1 MGKRK
6 KSSYIIQSVTN
17 ALDLLEE
24 FRGEDTELGVT
35 ELSKRL
41 GLHKNNV
48 FRLLATLESRGYM
61 EQNKVTGNY
70 RLGLRVLELGQV
82 FIKHMGLLKMARPI
96 LEEIVERA
104 NETAYLGVIRDD
116 RVVYVDVVEATR
128 PVRVVSRV
136 GVGLP
141 VYCSAVGK
149 SQIAFESEDEVERVL
164 AESVMKALHR
174 AHDHGPGAAARA
186 TRDDPRGRVC
196 HRRRGV
202 RRGHPLRGSSGA
214 GLHAPRDCRALH
226 LGSCL
231 PVHRVAPRAGVDPPG
246 AGGGP
251 EALVA
256 PGLRGWAGGLIP
268 GRRNAPAAPPVFS
281 SAKMILSGLK
291 TP

>member
-1 MGKRK
+1 MARRK

-24 FRGEDTELGVT
+24 FRGEETELGVT

-96 LEEIVERA
+96 LEEISDTC

-128 PVRVVSRV
+128 PVRVISRV

-149 SQIAFESEDEVERVL
+149 AQIAFESEDEVDRLL
-164 AESVMKALHR
+164 AETPLKKYTEQTVKNRAELLQLLEKVRERGYALDDEEFDEGIR
-174 AHDHGPGAAARA
+174 CVGVPVRDYTRRVVAGISLSGPAYRFSDE
-186 TRDDPRGRVC
+186 R
-196 HRRRGV
+196 
-202 RRGHPLRGSSGA
+202 LK
-214 GLHAPRDCRALH
+214 
-226 LGSCL
+226 
-231 PVHRVAPRAGVDPPG
+231 
-246 AGGGP
+246 
-251 EALVA
+251 EE
-256 PGLRGWAGGLIP
+256 LIP
-268 GRRNAPAAPPVFS
+268 LAMEAGRRLS
-281 SAKMILSGLK
+281 SRLGFEINIEG
-291 TP
+291 

>member
-1 MGKRK
+1 VARRK

-24 FRGEDTELGVT
+24 FRGEETELGVT

-96 LEEIVERA
+96 LEEISDKC
-104 NETAYLGVIRDD
+104 NETSYLGVIRDD

-128 PVRVVSRV
+128 PVRVISRV

-149 SQIAFESEDEVERVL
+149 AQIAFESEDEVDRLL
-164 AESVMKALHR
+164 AETPLKKYTEHTVKNRAELIQLLEKVRERGYALDDEEFDEGIR
-174 AHDHGPGAAARA
+174 CVGVPVRDYTRRVIAGISLSGPAYRFSDE
-186 TRDDPRGRVC
+186 R
-196 HRRRGV
+196 
-202 RRGHPLRGSSGA
+202 LK
-214 GLHAPRDCRALH
+214 
-226 LGSCL
+226 
-231 PVHRVAPRAGVDPPG
+231 
-246 AGGGP
+246 
-251 EALVA
+251 EE
-256 PGLRGWAGGLIP
+256 LIP
-268 GRRNAPAAPPVFS
+268 LAMEAGRRLS
-281 SAKMILSGLK
+281 SRLGFEINIEG
-291 TP
+291 

>member
-1 MGKRK
+1 MGRRK

-24 FRGEDTELGVT
+24 FRGEETELGVT

-96 LEEIVERA
+96 LEEISEKC
-104 NETAYLGVIRDD
+104 NETAYLGLIRDD

-128 PVRVVSRV
+128 PVRVISRV

-149 SQIAFESEDEVERVL
+149 AQIAFESADEVDRVL
-164 AESVMKALHR
+164 AETPLKRYTEHTLIDREALL
-174 AHDHGPGAAARA
+174 GQLEEI
-186 TRDDPRGRVC
+186 RGRGYALDDEEFDEGIRCVGVPVRDYT
-196 HRRRGV
+196 RRVIAGI
-202 RRGHPLRGSSGA
+202 SISGPA
-214 GLHAPRDCRALH
+214 YRFSDERLQ
-226 LGSCL
+226 
-231 PVHRVAPRAGVDPPG
+231 
-246 AGGGP
+246 
-251 EALVA
+251 EQ
-256 PGLRGWAGGLIP
+256 LIP
-268 GRRNAPAAPPVFS
+268 LATEAGRRLSSRLGFEAAIE
-281 SAKMILSGLK
+281 A
-291 TP
+291 

>member
-1 MGKRK
+1 VGKRK

-24 FRGEDTELGVT
+24 FRGEETELGVT

-70 RLGLRVLELGQV
+70 RLGLKVLELGQV

-96 LEEIVERA
+96 LEEIVERC

-128 PVRVVSRV
+128 PVRVISRV

-149 SQIAFESEDEVERVL
+149 AQVAFESADEIERVL
-164 AESVMKALHR
+164 AENPMKRYTEHTLTDRGLFLAQLEEVR
-174 AHDHGPGAAARA
+174 QQGYAVDDEEYDEGIRCVGVPVRDYTRRVISGISISGPAYRF
-186 TRDDPRGRVC
+186 TQDR
-196 HRRRGV
+196 
-202 RRGHPLRGSSGA
+202 L
-214 GLHAPRDCRALH
+214 
-226 LGSCL
+226 
-231 PVHRVAPRAGVDPPG
+231 
-246 AGGGP
+246 
-251 EALVA
+251 EAE
-256 PGLRGWAGGLIP
+256 LIP
-268 GRRNAPAAPPVFS
+268 LALEAGRKL
-281 SAKMILSGLK
+281 SARLGFEVGREA
-291 TP
+291 

>member
-1 MGKRK
+1 MGRIGAPEPSEVGESVGKRK

-17 ALDLLEE
+17 ALDLMEE

-82 FIKHMGLLKMARPI
+82 FVKHMGLLKMARPI
-96 LEEIVERA
+96 LEEMVEKV
-104 NETAYLGVIRDD
+104 NETAYLGVIRDE

-149 SQIAFESEDEVERVL
+149 AQVAFESGDEVERILGEAPIRRFTKNTVGSV
-164 AESVMKALHR
+164 ESFMKQLDLVRQQGYALDDEEYDEGIR
-174 AHDHGPGAAARA
+174 CVGVPVRDY
-186 TRDDPRGRVC
+186 TRRVI
-196 HRRRGV
+196 
-202 RRGHPLRGSSGA
+202 A
-214 GLHAPRDCRALH
+214 GLSVSGPAYRFTEERLREELVPLALEAGKRLSAR
-226 LGSCL
+226 LGYE
-231 PVHRVAPRAGVDPPG
+231 VAR
-246 AGGGP
+246 
-251 EALVA
+251 EA
-256 PGLRGWAGGLIP
+256 
-268 GRRNAPAAPPVFS
+268 
-281 SAKMILSGLK
+281 
-291 TP
+291 

>member
-41 GLHKNNV
+41 ALHKNNV

-70 RLGLRVLELGQV
+70 RLGLKVLELGQV

-96 LEEIVERA
+96 LEEIVERC
-104 NETAYLGVIRDD
+104 NETSYLGVIRDD

-128 PVRVVSRV
+128 PVRVISRV

-149 SQIAFESEDEVERVL
+149 AQIAFESLDEVDRLLNENPMKRFTQHTVTDRAELLQQLDQIRQSGFALDDEEYDEGIRCVGVPVRDYTRRV
-164 AESVMKALHR
+164 V
-174 AHDHGPGAAARA
+174 
-186 TRDDPRGRVC
+186 
-196 HRRRGV
+196 
-202 RRGHPLRGSSGA
+202 A
-214 GLHAPRDCRALH
+214 GLSISGPAYRFSEGRIETELAPLALEAGRKLSAR
-226 LGSCL
+226 LGYE
-231 PVHRVAPRAGVDPPG
+231 VAQ
-246 AGGGP
+246 
-251 EALVA
+251 E
-256 PGLRGWAGGLIP
+256 
-268 GRRNAPAAPPVFS
+268 S
-281 SAKMILSGLK
+281 
-291 TP
+291 

>member
-1 MGKRK
+1 MGRRQ

-48 FRLLATLESRGYM
+48 FRLLATLESRGYI

-96 LEEIVERA
+96 LEEIVERCQ
-104 NETAYLGVIRDD
+104 ETAYLGLIRDD
-116 RVVYVDVVEATR
+116 RLVYVDVVEATQ
-128 PVRVVSRV
+128 PVRVISRV

-149 SQIAFESEDEVERVL
+149 AQIAFESEDEVDRILGEQVLKRYTDKTVSNWEELGRQLEEIRARGYAIDDEEFDDGIRCVGVPVRDYTRRVV
-164 AESVMKALHR
+164 AGISIS
-174 AHDHGPGAAARA
+174 GPAYRF
-186 TRDDPRGRVC
+186 TDQRM
-196 HRRRGV
+196 
-202 RRGHPLRGSSGA
+202 
-214 GLHAPRDCRALH
+214 
-226 LGSCL
+226 
-231 PVHRVAPRAGVDPPG
+231 
-246 AGGGP
+246 
-251 EALVA
+251 EEE
-256 PGLRGWAGGLIP
+256 LIP
-268 GRRNAPAAPPVFS
+268 LALEAGRN
-281 SAKMILSGLK
+281 LSLRLGYDAGSGG
-291 TP
+291 

>member
-141 VYCSAVGK
+141 VYCSSVGK

-164 AESVMKALHR
+164 AESAMKAYTEHTITDR
-174 AHDHGPGAAARA
+174 ARLLQQLE
-186 TRDDPRGRVC
+186 TIR
-196 HRRRGV
+196 
-202 RRGHPLRGSSGA
+202 GA
-214 GLHAPRDCRALH
+214 GYALDDEEYDEGIRCVGVPVRDYTR
-226 LGSCL
+226 
-231 PVHRVAPRAGVDPPG
+231 RVIAGLSIS
-246 AGGGP
+246 GP
-251 EALVA
+251 AYRFTEERLEQE
-256 PGLRGWAGGLIP
+256 LIP
-268 GRRNAPAAPPVFS
+268 LALEAGRKLS
-281 SAKMILSGLK
+281 SRLGFEAGQEG
-291 TP
+291 

>member
-70 RLGLRVLELGQV
+70 RLGLKVLELGQV

-96 LEEIVERA
+96 LEEIVEKC
-104 NETAYLGVIRDD
+104 NETAYLGLIRDD

-149 SQIAFESEDEVERVL
+149 SQIAFESADEVERIL
-164 AESVMKALHR
+164 SETALEPYTSHTITDRAELERQLEEIRERGYAIDDEEFDEGIRCVGVPVRDYTRRVVAGISIS
-174 AHDHGPGAAARA
+174 GPAYRF
-186 TRDDPRGRVC
+186 TEERMQ
-196 HRRRGV
+196 
-202 RRGHPLRGSSGA
+202 
-214 GLHAPRDCRALH
+214 
-226 LGSCL
+226 
-231 PVHRVAPRAGVDPPG
+231 
-246 AGGGP
+246 
-251 EALVA
+251 EQ
-256 PGLRGWAGGLIP
+256 LIP
-268 GRRNAPAAPPVFS
+268 LALEAGKKL
-281 SAKMILSGLK
+281 SARLGYDVAQEA
-291 TP
+291 

>member
-70 RLGLRVLELGQV
+70 RLGLKVLELGQV

-96 LEEIVERA
+96 LEEIVERC
-104 NETAYLGVIRDD
+104 NETSYLGVIRDD

-128 PVRVVSRV
+128 PVRVISRV

-149 SQIAFESEDEVERVL
+149 AQIAFESADEVDRILNENPMKRYTAHTLADRGQVL
-164 AESVMKALHR
+164 AQLDEIRQRGYALDDEEYDEGIR
-174 AHDHGPGAAARA
+174 CVGVPVRDY
-186 TRDDPRGRVC
+186 TRRVI
-196 HRRRGV
+196 
-202 RRGHPLRGSSGA
+202 A
-214 GLHAPRDCRALH
+214 GLSISGPAYRFTGDRIETELAPLVLEAGRKLSAR
-226 LGSCL
+226 LGYE
-231 PVHRVAPRAGVDPPG
+231 VGHEV
-246 AGGGP
+246 
-251 EALVA
+251 
-256 PGLRGWAGGLIP
+256 
-268 GRRNAPAAPPVFS
+268 
-281 SAKMILSGLK
+281 
-291 TP
+291 

>member
-70 RLGLRVLELGQV
+70 RLGLKVLELGQV
-82 FIKHMGLLKMARPI
+82 FIKHMGLLKMARPV
-96 LEEIVERA
+96 LEEIVESC

-149 SQIAFESEDEVERVL
+149 AQIAFESADEVDRVI
-164 AESVMKALHR
+164 S
-174 AHDHGPGAAARA
+174 G
-186 TRDDPRGRVC
+186 T
-196 HRRRGV
+196 
-202 RRGHPLRGSSGA
+202 PLRAYTTHTITDRDALLAQLEGIRTDGYAIDDEEYDEGIRCVGVPIRDYTRRVIAGISISGPA
-214 GLHAPRDCRALH
+214 YRFTDERLKAELVPLAVDACRKLSAR
-226 LGSCL
+226 LGFE
-231 PVHRVAPRAGVDPPG
+231 VA
-246 AGGGP
+246 
-251 EALVA
+251 ET
-256 PGLRGWAGGLIP
+256 
-268 GRRNAPAAPPVFS
+268 S
-281 SAKMILSGLK
+281 
-291 TP
+291 

>member
-1 MGKRK
+1 MGRRQ

-48 FRLLATLESRGYM
+48 FRLLATLESRGYI

-96 LEEIVERA
+96 LEEIVERCQ
-104 NETAYLGVIRDD
+104 ETAYLGLIRDD
-116 RVVYVDVVEATR
+116 RVVYVDVVEATQ
-128 PVRVVSRV
+128 PVRVISRV

-149 SQIAFESEDEVERVL
+149 AQIAFESEDEVDRILGEQVLKRYTDKTVSNWEELGRQLEEIRARGYAIDDEEFDDGIRCVGVPVRDYTRRVV
-164 AESVMKALHR
+164 AGISIS
-174 AHDHGPGAAARA
+174 GPAYRF
-186 TRDDPRGRVC
+186 TDQRM
-196 HRRRGV
+196 
-202 RRGHPLRGSSGA
+202 
-214 GLHAPRDCRALH
+214 
-226 LGSCL
+226 
-231 PVHRVAPRAGVDPPG
+231 
-246 AGGGP
+246 
-251 EALVA
+251 EEE
-256 PGLRGWAGGLIP
+256 LIP
-268 GRRNAPAAPPVFS
+268 LALEAGRN
-281 SAKMILSGLK
+281 LSLRLGYDAGSGG
-291 TP
+291 